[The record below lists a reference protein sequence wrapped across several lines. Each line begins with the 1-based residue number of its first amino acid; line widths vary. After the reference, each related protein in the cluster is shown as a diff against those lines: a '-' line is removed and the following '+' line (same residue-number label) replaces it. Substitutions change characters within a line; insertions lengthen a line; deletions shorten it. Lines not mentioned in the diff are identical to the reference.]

1 MKNKGCMRWGLWL
14 GLLALAFICIL
25 AAALTYFQSRA
36 STFHSRP
43 LVLIHSPVNH
53 EQVRVSDGVIV
64 HATARADNGLRRMEL
79 WADGVF
85 VDARDVTDGTPSTL
99 VFSGSWVP
107 TAQGNHALIV
117 RAIAADGTEGQA
129 TVMVEALPQEGADS
143 GTHTVE
149 EGETLETIAEE
160 YGMPPEELAG
170 ANPDI
175 EPGGPVPGDDVV
187 IPDDEVPPDDDDDP
201 IVPPDDGDPPDPD
214 DDPPDEPD
222 TPLFEFPLFEPM
234 RAYFFEEEPT
244 GLRVEFLGLGTAA
257 TYEQLHCYVGYAD
270 VSPLWYPD
278 MDGDQTSDES
288 FAVLSVEPG
297 GVMTWNVAGLSG
309 ESMPVFYWPRNRDLP
324 ISVSCVGI
332 VAGGTDSVELGRW
345 EGSVS
350 PERWTGVA
358 IGGGVA
364 GSYEFAFRITRLES
378 WGGGIPLYPD
388 ISMTPPTNARLD
400 ERRISLRWDYNPL
413 ADEEAIDGFRVYLN
427 DNLQWVEPAD
437 SRESMLPYEWFNPP
451 CGTTYTF
458 AVSAYRSGLPVGD
471 ESSLAITTLEQ
482 PAEDCEREVMVT
494 FLTLETFDLGGDGR
508 YEDRDGDV
516 GPPHGYFYANE
527 GQITFDGGTLESGG
541 GVDRANGFRH
551 NTTYNLNDL
560 SADPTWGFNGMPVLV
575 AAVPEGGTFEFG
587 FSIMDEDSGRC
598 RNSDDPGCDD
608 LICDGASSVYY
619 EERDSSL
626 FDERHEGTIMSE
638 NGRCRVTYQWGP
650 AAGSPVGS
658 GEAGHEPLPQISL
671 ESMEVDEASGQV
683 RLHVRNTGT
692 ASWPWRDLNVELQ
705 SRDGLSLGVYTWTG
719 FILEPGQRTV
729 LEQPDLRLAAP
740 FDACVV
746 IDPYDDVLEELE
758 RSAGIAHRPHCPSLP
773 DLVIGD
779 VDYEA
784 SGGGRLRV
792 TVHNA
797 GEGTLNNRTLAL
809 QSLLADGSRLYL
821 DGWWLNVT
829 LGPYES
835 RTFDLSGVTESAY
848 EQMRAGYSVIVNPE
862 RTIVESNYENNTFT
876 TGTAVRVRFEPLEFF
891 SGRAG
896 ENQLQCRTEVHFNI
910 SVGHG
915 STAEDVEWTEMRYPA
930 SGHLTFLVDH
940 FICPGED
947 PGPWLSTGYFVE
959 IEMPANENLYIRIEG
974 WEEDSGAS
982 DDDLL
987 GEIIRVYGPGDNY
1000 GEGEYGWTES
1010 TGGYND
1016 DVEPNGGLGF
1026 VARWRI
1032 ILVTP

>member
-1 MKNKGCMRWGLWL
+1 MNRKSCLWL
-14 GLLALAFICIL
+14 GVLALVLVCIA
-25 AAALTYFQSRA
+25 AAALIYFQARA
-36 STFHSRP
+36 RAFNSRP
-43 LVLIHSPVNH
+43 LVLIHAPVNH
-53 EQVRVSDGVIV
+53 EQMRVGDGVII
-64 HATARADNGLRRMEL
+64 HATARADNGLRRIEL
-79 WADGVF
+79 WADDTF
-85 VDARDVTDGTPSTL
+85 VDARDVIDGAAPRTL
-99 VFSGSWVP
+99 VFSGSWTPSAAGSHV
-107 TAQGNHALIV
+107 LVV
-117 RAIAADGTEGQA
+117 RAIAADRTEGQA
-129 TVMVEALPQEGADS
+129 SVTVEALAQTGSDS
-143 GTHTVE
+143 GMHTVQD
-149 EGETLETIAEE
+149 GETIESIAGE
-160 YGMPPEELAG
+160 YGITPEELAG
-170 ANPDI
+170 SNPDL
-175 EPGGPVPGDDVV
+175 GPDGPATGDELV
-187 IPDDEVPPDDDDDP
+187 IPDDEAPPADDEEPAGSPEDEGDPPVPDDDAP
-201 IVPPDDGDPPDPD
+201 GAS
-214 DDPPDEPD
+214 ESA
-222 TPLFEFPLFEPM
+222 FEFPLLEPL
-234 RAYFFEEEPT
+234 RAYFFGEEEPT
-244 GLRVEFLGLGTAA
+244 GLRVEFLGLGTAGS
-257 TYEQLHCYVGYAD
+257 YEQLHCYVGYAD
-270 VSPLWYPD
+270 IAPLWYPD
-278 MDGDQTSDES
+278 MDGDQTTDES

-297 GVMTWNVAGLSG
+297 GVMIWNVAELSG

-332 VAGGTDSVELGRW
+332 IDGGTDSVELGRW
-345 EGSVS
+345 EGRIA
-350 PERWTGVA
+350 PELWTGRML
-358 IGGGVA
+358 GGGAA
-364 GSYEFAFRITRLES
+364 GSYEFAYRITRLGG
-378 WGGGIPLYPD
+378 WGSDMPLTPNPD
-388 ISMTPPTNARLD
+388 MTPPTNARLD
-400 ERRISLRWDYNPL
+400 ERRVSLRWDYAPPD
-413 ADEEAIDGFRVYLN
+413 DEEPIDGFRVYLN
-427 DNLQWVEPAD
+427 NNLQWVEPAD

-451 CGTTYTF
+451 CDATYEF
-458 AVSAYRSGLPVGD
+458 GVSAYRRSSPVGD
-471 ESSLAITTLEQ
+471 ESTRAVTSLEQ
-482 PAEDCEREVMVT
+482 PAEDCTREVLVT

-508 YEDRDGDV
+508 HEARDGDV
-516 GPPHGYFYANE
+516 GPPHGYFFGNE
-527 GQITFDGGTLESGG
+527 QQITFDGGTLEDG

-560 SADPTWGFNGMPVLV
+560 SADPTWGFSGMPALV

-598 RNSDDPGCDD
+598 HDSDDPGCDD
-608 LICDGASSVYY
+608 PICNGSSSIYDV
-619 EERDSSL
+619 ERDASL
-626 FDERHEGTIMSE
+626 FDEHHEGSIMSE

-658 GEAGHEPLPQISL
+658 GEAGHEPLPQISI

-683 RLHVRNTGT
+683 RLHVRNIGT

-705 SRDGLSLGVYTWTG
+705 TREGLSLGIFTWPG
-719 FILEPGQRTV
+719 YILEPGQRAV
-729 LEQPDLRLAAP
+729 LENPEMRLGTHL
-740 FDACVV
+740 DACAL
-746 IDPYDDVLEELE
+746 IDPYDDVVEELE

-779 VDYEA
+779 VDYA
-784 SGGGRLRV
+784 SSGGGRLRV

-809 QSLLADGSRLYL
+809 QSLLADGSRLYM
-821 DGWWLNVT
+821 DGWWPNVT

-891 SGRAG
+891 SERAG

-910 SVGHG
+910 SLGHG